1 MGPLYLFRVAALR
14 APLTDRFSAVAA
26 GETDARSRQKNMQ
39 QRFPFSG
46 ESNDSSADDALVK
59 ETAALDLDPRNRLIA
74 HGPDSLSEL
83 DTLTLLLGQRDH
95 LLATRL
101 LLSFGSLIALSRAS
115 LAQLTPLLSPEK
127 AMRLVCSF
135 RLGALCASRQAPT
148 NPLDSPEHIYNLFS
162 AELMQMDREV
172 ICVALLDTR
181 FRLLNKVRISVGT
194 LNEALAHPREILKAV
209 IYHSAYAF
217 VLVHNHPSGDP
228 APSESD
234 TRLTNRLRDAA
245 QILQLRFLDHVIVGQ
260 KIGNSDPYFSFKQA
274 GLL

>member
-1 MGPLYLFRVAALR
+1 MPAH
-14 APLTDRFSAVAA
+14 
-26 GETDARSRQKNMQ
+26 ARKNME

-46 ESNDSSADDALVK
+46 ESNDSSAEDALVK
-59 ETAALDLDPRNRLIA
+59 ETAALYLDPRNRLIA
-74 HGPDSLSEL
+74 HGPDSLTEL

-101 LLSFGSLIALSRAS
+101 LLSFGSLTALARAS
-115 LAQLTPLLSPEK
+115 LAQLTPPLSAEK
-127 AMRLVCSF
+127 AMRLVCAF
-135 RLGALCASRQAPT
+135 RLGALCASRQAAT

-172 ICVALLDTR
+172 ICVALLDAR
-181 FRLLNKVRISVGT
+181 FRLLKKVRISVGT

-217 VLVHNHPSGDP
+217 VLVHNHPSGDA

-234 TRLTNRLRDAA
+234 TRLTRQLNEAA
-245 QILQLRFLDHVIVGQ
+245 KVLQIRFLDHVIVGQ
-260 KIGNSDPYFSFKQA
+260 AIGDRDPYFSFKRA